1 MAAVVPHEERRDF
14 SRIALSRPA
23 ALEIGRA
30 RAAFELV
37 DISLHGAL
45 VRTRAPLMAVERQ
58 ACRLLVQLDRGQQ
71 ATILMRGEVAHVR
84 GREVGVCCRELDL
97 DSAAH
102 LRRLVEVN
110 LGSDALL
117 QRELAA
123 LLACARRRP
132 GAAAR

>member
-1 MAAVVPHEERRDF
+1 MSAVVSHEERRDF
-14 SRIALSRPA
+14 SRIALTRPA
-23 ALEIGRA
+23 ALEVGQA
-30 RAAFELV
+30 RVACELV

-45 VRTRAPLMAVERQ
+45 VRAQAPLVAVERQ
-58 ACRLLVQLDRGQQ
+58 PCRLLVQLDQGQQ

-97 DSAAH
+97 DSVAH

-117 QRELAA
+117 ERELAA
-123 LLACARRRP
+123 LLACARQRP
-132 GAAAR
+132 GADR